1 MVARASE
8 DSRVNEKAIIQ
19 YLHERKAGVS
29 SYLKPV
35 PDVPIY
41 LAPDKPFAG
50 RFERMDGSPLDC
62 RALNEHEREELIWVE
77 CEPTTASRIPSLRTK
92 RSFRVRSN
100 DLESNREVV
109 SESMIEE
116 GFRLIQRAESRQS
129 HIWDQPPSRRYKLP
143 DGTEHKHTFD
153 FLVEEPDG
161 LKIASAVRMKA
172 DVDEKLKTAIQC
184 IREQSLE
191 GFADHAVIVT
201 ERFVTKARVRN
212 AIEILDAR
220 ECRNEADVQVASSF
234 IRKIRGA
241 VMFDHLIEALGLGP
255 RGRTALLCLVDDG
268 ILQFVRKERLG
279 PMTLLR
285 PAFGTTNPN

>member
-1 MVARASE
+1 MSARASE
-8 DSRVNEKAIIQ
+8 ESRVNEKAIIQ

-50 RFERMDGSPLDC
+50 RFERMDGSPLGC
-62 RALNEHEREELIWVE
+62 RVLNEQEREELIWIE
-77 CEPTTASRIPSLRTK
+77 CEPSTASRIPSLRTK

-100 DLESNREVV
+100 DREDNREMVA
-109 SESMIEE
+109 ESMIEE
-116 GFRLIQRAESRQS
+116 GFRLIKRAENRHSR
-129 HIWDQPPSRRYKLP
+129 IWDQPPKRRYKLP
-143 DGTEHKHTFD
+143 DGTEHDHTFD
-153 FLVEEPDG
+153 YLIEEPDVST
-161 LKIASAVRMKA
+161 IAYAVRMKA
-172 DVDEKLKTAIQC
+172 DVDEKLRTAIQC

-191 GFADHAVIVT
+191 GFADNAIIVT

-220 ECRNEADVQVASSF
+220 ECRNEADVQVSARF
-234 IRKIRGA
+234 IKQIRGA
-241 VMFDHLIEALGLGP
+241 VMFDSLIEALGLGP

-268 ILQFVRKERLG
+268 ILQFARKERLG

-285 PAFGTTNPN
+285 PAVSTSTPN